1 VARDIGSAAWLLVIW
16 LVTGLITAAALSYGE
31 LAGMMPK
38 AGGQFVYI
46 QRSYGRL
53 VSFMAGPF
61 YSYTNWSYCAIAN
74 ICHHAA
80 IFFPVLDTVLLNG
93 VWFCVFIPKVLAVLS
108 IILFMAHENA
118 QRRLTTFLSRYMVP

>member
-1 VARDIGSAAWLLVIW
+1 LLVIW
-16 LVTGLITAAALSYGE
+16 LVTGLITVAAALSYGE

-53 VSFMAGPF
+53 VFFMAGPF
-61 YSYTNWSYCAIAN
+61 YSYTNWSYCGNCCN

-80 IFFPVLDTVLLNG
+80 IFFFPVLDTVLLNG

-108 IILFMAHENA
+108 IILFTYINT
-118 QRRLTTFLSRYMVP
+118 QGVKSGKGCN

>member
-1 VARDIGSAAWLLVIW
+1 MARDIGSAAWLLVIW
-16 LVTGLITAAALSYGE
+16 LVTGLITVAAALSYGE

-53 VSFMAGPF
+53 VSFFGWTVFTVIQTGVIA
-61 YSYTNWSYCAIAN
+61 AIAATF
-74 ICHHAA
+74 HHAA
-80 IFFPVLDTVLLNG
+80 YFFPSIRHRPLNG

-108 IILFMAHENA
+108 ILVYLY
-118 QRRLTTFLSRYMVP
+118 QYTRS